1 MQQGNPHSSNMD
13 ENIEPE
19 VLREMT
25 IPRMEIPA
33 SLFNPTLTA
42 DDARLLMEAPKTMTT
57 EWIVQRDIKM
67 LEAISVFQNV
77 GNHLIT
83 AAQNMTLQIRQLQA
97 QMIRD
102 RQARE
107 REKPESWKR
116 NLMFE
121 AIKWLLMTVGAAGA
135 VVIVERWMGK
145 TP

>member
-1 MQQGNPHSSNMD
+1 MQQGTKHSNED

-33 SLFNPTLTA
+33 SLFSPTLKPE
-42 DDARLLMEAPKTMTT
+42 DARLLMEAPKTMTT

-67 LEAISVFQNV
+67 LEAISVFQNI
-77 GNHLIT
+77 GGHLLEST
-83 AAQNMTLQIRQLQA
+83 QNITLQIRQLQA
-97 QMIRD
+97 QIIRD

-107 REKPESWKR
+107 REKPENWKR

-121 AIKWLLMTVGAAGA
+121 AIKWLMMTVGAAGA
-135 VVIVERWMGK
+135 VVMVERWMGK